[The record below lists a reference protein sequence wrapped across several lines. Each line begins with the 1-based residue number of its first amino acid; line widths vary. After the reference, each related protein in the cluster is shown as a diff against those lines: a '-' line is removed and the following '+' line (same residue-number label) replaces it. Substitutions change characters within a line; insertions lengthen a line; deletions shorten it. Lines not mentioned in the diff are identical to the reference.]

1 MNNVSTTFPLPRAG
15 YLRSV
20 CSVRVLVQRKATRE
34 FLRARKRWTLHEP
47 DALDFKKTARAIEH
61 CVRERIEDAQLVL
74 AFEENRQLDIILP
87 IHVPRR
93 SSLFRTSGI

>member
-1 MNNVSTTFPLPRAG
+1 
-15 YLRSV
+15 
-20 CSVRVLVQRKATRE
+20 LVQRKGTRE
-34 FLRARKRWTLHEP
+34 FLRAQRRWTPHES

-87 IHVPRR
+87 VHVPHR
-93 SSLFRTSGI
+93 SSLFGTSDI